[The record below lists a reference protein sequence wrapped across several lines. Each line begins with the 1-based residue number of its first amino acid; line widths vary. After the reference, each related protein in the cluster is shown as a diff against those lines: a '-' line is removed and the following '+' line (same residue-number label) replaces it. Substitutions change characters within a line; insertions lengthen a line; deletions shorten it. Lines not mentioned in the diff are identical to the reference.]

1 MENINLEEEKKKNRF
16 DDIENIFEEIED
28 IFEEIEEEDD
38 IDVDSLDEMLF
49 RDSLELENG
58 GLLKN

>member
-1 MENINLEEEKKKNRF
+1 MENIDLGEEKKEDRF
-16 DDIENIFEEIED
+16 EDIEDIFEDIED

-49 RDSLELENG
+49 RDSLEIENS

>member
-1 MENINLEEEKKKNRF
+1 MDLGEEKKEDRF
-16 DDIENIFEEIED
+16 EDIEDIFEDIED

-49 RDSLELENG
+49 
-58 GLLKN
+58 